1 MCGRYFIESD
11 ALEYDGYL
19 DWEDA
24 SGIVKTGDVGPGD
37 SAVAIVTRESGI
49 VPEVMR
55 WGFDGQSGR
64 TIINARLETLAEK
77 PMFKGL
83 ERRQRCAVPASF
95 YYEWRRADGQK
106 YAVEVRDV
114 KRFFLAGLYRMGE
127 RGAEFVVVTQPPV
140 GEVKRIH
147 NRMPLILPD
156 LNAAEAWMRGS
167 DARFAMDTAVRVR
180 AEGNEQLS
188 MSF

>member
-1 MCGRYFIESD
+1 MCGRYFIEAD
-11 ALEYDGYL
+11 ALDFDGYL
-19 DWEDA
+19 DWEEVA
-24 SGIVKTGDVGPGD
+24 GSISTGDVCPGD
-37 SAVAIVTRESGI
+37 SAVALITRDSRT

-77 PMFKGL
+77 PMFRGL
-83 ERRQRCAVPASF
+83 ERRQRCAMPASF

-106 YAVEVRDV
+106 YAVEVKDA
-114 KRFFLAGLYRMGE
+114 KRFFLAGLYCMGE
-127 RGAEFVVVTQPPV
+127 HGAEFVVVTQPPV
-140 GEVKRIH
+140 GEIKRIH
-147 NRMPLILPD
+147 DRMPLILPD

-167 DARFAMDTAVRVR
+167 NDRFAMDAAVRVR
-180 AEGNEQLS
+180 AEGSEQLS